1 MKVKHYKLWADRL
14 HDIRLMARPLCEG
27 TKKKFIPKRADELLK
42 VYHHR
47 IKTTP
52 SFSHLSDLIS
62 DVAGKVAQSPVI
74 RVIPVSGQQ
83 PLIDWVREQL
93 FPLRNGNNWFNTVNG
108 DWLSETQAIYL
119 IVEHLLLYAQTF
131 ALMRID
137 ESKGVCIELVPTTNV
152 VAYEEDRLEWLQ
164 PLDEERMVYFVSDE
178 TSTTMSIV
186 KAVNKVPVDDYD
198 CLIKHFP
205 DEEDRDILQT
215 ETMPPTPFIELM
227 WQKRMA
233 LGDTALDLVLDLL
246 RVESYESEVLSN
258 QYVQRTM
265 IDADINSLPDPHD
278 EDVVSDNS
286 SIIINKTFDF
296 KEANGHSAATLVA
309 AIDRRLEKLQA
320 LVGHNTAN
328 TNKVQSGEAKML
340 DASSHEDYLT
350 KISVSLRREL
360 ERLYAKLISWLM
372 DDDGRVKIEIL
383 GFDANTEVRRK
394 TELSKLMALFENPNL
409 TAFIPD
415 EDKQRLAMK
424 AVSLLEL
431 DRDEDE
437 GDVED
442 LA

>member
-1 MKVKHYKLWADRL
+1 MKIKHYKLWADRV
-14 HDIRLMARPLCEG
+14 HDIRLLARPLCDG

-52 SFSHLSDLIS
+52 SFSHLSDLVA
-62 DVAGKVAQSPVI
+62 DVAGKVSQSPVI
-74 RVIPVSGQQ
+74 KVTPLSGQQ
-83 PLIDWVREQL
+83 TLINWVREQL
-93 FPLRNGNNWFNTVNG
+93 FPLRQLSNWYNTING

-131 ALMRID
+131 ALMRMD
-137 ESKGVCIELVPTTNV
+137 EERGMCIELVPTTNV
-152 VAYEEDRLEWLQ
+152 IAYEDGRLEWLQ
-164 PLDEERMVYFVSDE
+164 PLDEERMVYFISDE
-178 TSTTMSIV
+178 ASTAMSVI
-186 KAVNKVPVDDYD
+186 KAVNRIPIEDYD
-198 CLIKHFP
+198 HLIKHFP
-205 DEEDRDILQT
+205 SDEERETEQS
-215 ETMPPTPFIELM
+215 ETMPPTPFLELH

-233 LGDTALDLVLDLL
+233 LGDIALDLVLDLL

-265 IDADINSLPDPHD
+265 VDADMNSLPDPHD

-296 KEANGHSAATLVA
+296 KEANGHSAATLVS
-309 AIDRRLEKLQA
+309 AIDRRIEKLKT

-350 KISVSLRREL
+350 KVSVALRREL
-360 ERLYAKLISWLM
+360 EKLYAKTVNWLM
-372 DDDGRVKIEIL
+372 GDDSRVEIEIL

-394 TELSKLMALFENPNL
+394 TELSKLMALFENQNI
-409 TAFIPD
+409 TQFIPE
-415 EDKQRLAMK
+415 EDKTRLAMK

-437 GDVED
+437 GDAED